1 MTGLVSEWFVPQNEN
16 VAHGRTTAPHR
27 RAQAVGAGLRA
38 FADHGVVMAAVQ
50 QIADEVG
57 VSQPYLFRLF
67 GSKRGLF
74 LACVD
79 ELEHRVRDGF
89 RAAAATAGDR
99 PFDEMGRGFR
109 ELVADGVLGGFWLQ
123 ACATAS
129 SDEEVAARCRALLRD
144 VLDDVELLSGAGAD
158 EVARFLA
165 DGALV
170 VLLQAIGADLSG
182 GSRAAVGALRERVT
196 P

>member
-1 MTGLVSEWFVPQNEN
+1 MPRER
-16 VAHGRTTAPHR
+16 ATAPQR
-27 RAQAVGAGLRA
+27 RAQAVAAGVRA
-38 FADHGVVMAAVQ
+38 FADHGLTMTGVQ
-50 QIADEVG
+50 RIADEIG

-79 ELEHRVRDGF
+79 ELERRVRDGF
-89 RAAAATAGDR
+89 RAAAATAGDQ
-99 PFDEMGRGFR
+99 PFDGMGRGFR
-109 ELVADGVLGGFWLQ
+109 ELVADGVLSGFWLQ
-123 ACATAS
+123 ACATAR

-144 VLDDVELLSGAGAD
+144 VLDDVERLSGAGAD

-170 VLLQAIGADLSG
+170 VLLQAVGADLSG
-182 GSRAAVGALRERVT
+182 GSRAAVGALRERVA